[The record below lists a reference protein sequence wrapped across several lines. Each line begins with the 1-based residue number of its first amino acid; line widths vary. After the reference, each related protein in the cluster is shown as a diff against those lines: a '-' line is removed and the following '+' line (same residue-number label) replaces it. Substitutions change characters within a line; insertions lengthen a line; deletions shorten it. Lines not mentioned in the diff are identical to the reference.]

1 MLEEVEETGPLRY
14 ACTNCVSYLACR
26 AIAYVRGY
34 AKHERQMFIYS
45 FLSTQN
51 AADFW

>member
-1 MLEEVEETGPLRY
+1 MEEVGPLRY
-14 ACTNCVSYLACR
+14 ACTNCVSYIAGR
-26 AIAYVRGY
+26 DVAYVRSY
-34 AKHERQMFIYS
+34 AKHERQMVIYS